1 MRKIIKEEV
10 ISSLKKGLIDVNL
23 YLNPKL
29 KNMIS
34 GAIANESSK
43 LGQEILETILE
54 NAEIAPKVNKPLCQD
69 TGSVVIFLEIG
80 REIYLD
86 FDIYQIIDQAVSE
99 AYQEGFLR
107 KSIVEHPLDR
117 VNTKDN
123 TKAIV
128 HTKMVEGDK
137 LKFKVATK
145 GGGAENMSAIRMLK
159 PSDGYE
165 GIVDFVLETVFNA
178 KGNPCPPIIVGLG
191 IGGNF
196 EKSAL
201 LAKEALYRDLDDVAT
216 HEIDRKLEV
225 ELLQKIN
232 DLGVGP
238 MGLGGNTTCLT
249 VKVNSYPCHIA
260 SLPVA
265 INIQCHSA
273 REFEVV
279 I

>member
-10 ISSLKKGLIDVNL
+10 INSLKKGLINVNL

>member
-10 ISSLKKGLIDVNL
+10 ISSLKKELIDVNL

-34 GAIANESSK
+34 GAIEKESSK

-54 NAEIAPKVNKPLCQD
+54 NAEIAQKVNKPLCQD

-128 HTKMVEGDK
+128 HTKIVEGDK